1 MVAFYLQTED
11 EPTIPEPETP
21 PEEIE
26 TPPEGTDEDEDEEV

>member
-21 PEEIE
+21 PEEI
-26 TPPEGTDEDEDEEV
+26 DEDEDEEV